1 MGYMVQ
7 KYIVEDAKKAS
18 PLMPQHIALVDPKGK
33 PVQLGGSAPAAGS
46 IDAAKLAENA
56 VETSKVKDGAITDA
70 KLAAN
75 SVGEGNIKNGAVTA
89 AKVKDGTLTAAKLAA
104 GVLPVA
110 ATKTAPGIVKQ
121 AAKVDDC
128 AAADANGCKATI
140 NALLESLRDA
150 GVLATS

>member
-33 PVQLGGSAPAAGS
+33 PVQLGGSAPADGS
-46 IDAAKLAENA
+46 ITTAMLQDGSVTDDKVAQDA
-56 VETSKVKDGAITDA
+56 I
-70 KLAAN
+70 
-75 SVGEGNIKNGAVTA
+75 GEGNIKNSAVTA
-89 AKVKDGTLTAAKLAA
+89 AKVKNGTLTAAKLAA

-110 ATKTAPGIVKQ
+110 ATKTAPGLVKQ
-121 AAKVDDC
+121 AATVADC
-128 AAADANGCKATI
+128 AATDVDGCKASI
-140 NALLESLRDA
+140 NALLKSLRDA

>member
-75 SVGEGNIKNGAVTA
+75 SVGEGNIKNDAVTA

-110 ATKTAPGIVKQ
+110 ATKTARGLVKQ
-121 AAKVDDC
+121 AATVADC
-128 AAADANGCKATI
+128 AATDVEGCKASI
-140 NALLESLRDA
+140 NAIIEALKGA
-150 GVLATS
+150 GIMSAS

>member
-7 KYIVEDAKKAS
+7 KYVVEDAKKAS
-18 PLMPQHIALVDPKGK
+18 PLMPQHIALVDPKGR

-89 AKVKDGTLTAAKLAA
+89 AKLAA
-104 GVLPVA
+104 GVLPA
-110 ATKTAPGIVKQ
+110 NATKAKAGLVKQ

-128 AAADANGCKATI
+128 ADGTGEHLMATV
-140 NALLESLRDA
+140 NALLRSLRDA
-150 GVLATS
+150 GALATS